1 MKEILPEASL
11 SPQVEQTVSTLL
23 NTPFDWERLLSLVV
37 LLVICLAVMKV
48 LLVLLD
54 RLIVRMKVERS
65 LHTFLRSGIR
75 FLLWF
80 ITIMILAD
88 SQGIPITSLLGMLGI
103 IGLAVS
109 LALQGILSN
118 LAGGIMILISK
129 PFVVGD
135 EIEAG
140 GVSGI
145 AHEIGLVYT
154 EIRTFDN
161 KIIFVPNGEISA
173 EQIINYT
180 RQDKRR
186 VDLVFNVS
194 YDADPEQVKACIQS
208 VIASHPKALADPAP
222 FARVSGYLDSSV
234 AFTVRVWCVT
244 ADYWDL
250 KSDLLEQIK
259 AAFDAAGIELTYNH
273 LEVHLVER
281 QIEGPD
287 RRKATPDGPDRE

>member
-1 MKEILPEASL
+1 MSELLPEASL
-11 SPQVEQTVSTLL
+11 SPQVEETVATLL
-23 NTPFDWERLLSLVV
+23 GTPFDMERLLSFA
-37 LLVICLAVMKV
+37 LLLAVCLVAIKILM
-48 LLVLLD
+48 VLLD
-54 RLIVRMKVERS
+54 RLIARLKVERS
-65 LHTFLRSGIR
+65 LHTFLRSGFR

-80 ITIMILAD
+80 IAIMILAD

-103 IGLAVS
+103 IGLAAS

-135 EIEAG
+135 QIEAG

-194 YDADPEQVKACIQS
+194 YDADPAQVKGCIQA
-208 VIASHPKALADPAP
+208 VIGAHPKALADPAP

-234 AFTVRVWCVT
+234 AYTVRVWCAT
-244 ADYWDL
+244 GDYWDVQ
-250 KSDLLEQIK
+250 SDLLEQIK
-259 AAFDAAGIELTYNH
+259 AAFDAEGIELTYNH

-281 QIEGPD
+281 RTERD
-287 RRKATPDGPDRE
+287 ATPGGPGRG

>member
-1 MKEILPEASL
+1 MSELLPEASL
-11 SPQVEQTVSTLL
+11 SPQVEETVATLL
-23 NTPFDWERLLSLVV
+23 GTPFDMERLLSFA
-37 LLVICLAVMKV
+37 LLLAVCLAAIKILM
-48 LLVLLD
+48 VLLD
-54 RLIVRMKVERS
+54 RLIARLKVERS
-65 LHTFLRSGIR
+65 LHTFLRSGFR

-80 ITIMILAD
+80 IAIMILAD

-103 IGLAVS
+103 IGLAAS

-135 EIEAG
+135 QIEAG

-194 YDADPEQVKACIQS
+194 YDADPAQVKGCIQA
-208 VIASHPKALADPAP
+208 VIGAHPKALADPAP

-234 AFTVRVWCVT
+234 AYTVRVWCAT
-244 ADYWDL
+244 GDYWDVQ
-250 KSDLLEQIK
+250 SDLLEQIK
-259 AAFDAAGIELTYNH
+259 AAFDAEGIELTYNH

-281 QIEGPD
+281 RTERD
-287 RRKATPDGPDRE
+287 ATPGGPGRG